1 MSTIIVAVLLIAAIV
16 IFCVLFMANERKKK
30 AKSINQLLLKFSQL
44 AIRHNLFVSKQEIIN
59 DSIIGLDAV
68 NRKLLVVYKKED
80 DTHQDVII
88 GLEEVRQITVE
99 SITAVI
105 DAGHSKNAGTDQ
117 FLEKIVLR
125 FLFNSGK
132 AAYDFPFFTYKDS
145 VYQLQELKQKAKQ
158 WEASF
163 KPLLKPAKA
172 IASR

>member
-1 MSTIIVAVLLIAAIV
+1 MSTIIVAIILIAVIA
-16 IFCVLFMANERKKK
+16 IFCLLLAANERRKTNEN
-30 AKSINQLLLKFSQL
+30 INQLLISFSQL
-44 AIRHNLFVSKQEIIN
+44 AIRHNLFISKQEIIN

-68 NRKLLVVYKKED
+68 NRKLIVVYKTD
-80 DTHQDVII
+80 DNNYDEVII
-88 GLEEVRQITVE
+88 NMEEIKQVTVE
-99 SITAVI
+99 SVTAI
-105 DAGHSKNAGTDQ
+105 MDAGHSKKARADQ

-145 VYQLQELKQKAKQ
+145 IYQLQELQQKAKQ

-172 IASR
+172 ISSH